1 MANALNF
8 KLFKAPK
15 TLINRKSFLKSLLQ
29 HNGYF
34 VDIKKTSRIKQI
46 LKVKI
51 LYIYTGNI

>member
-8 KLFKAPK
+8 KLFEAPK

-34 VDIKKTSRIKQI
+34 VALEFIKE
-46 LKVKI
+46 
-51 LYIYTGNI
+51 